1 VIQETFSDIKDLEE
15 HLLALELPR
24 GSRITID
31 GLDGSG
37 KTYLAQAL
45 ADKLRYRHL
54 EIDRFLNKKQ
64 GGFLDQIRYSELG
77 DALQQA
83 DAGSSTVVEGCCIQ
97 EVMKRVG
104 RVPELKIYV
113 KEVDVKQM
121 DGERTERWTNGDFLT
136 KYDNPQDA
144 IAGEEEGLSE
154 FQTLILEE
162 QGQAD
167 TLPCLQKE
175 LIQYHFQ
182 YLPHKTADLIFARS
196 A

>member
-1 VIQETFSDIKDLEE
+1 MTQETFSEVEDLTE
-15 HLLALELPR
+15 HLLSLELTG
-24 GSRITID
+24 GSLITVD
-31 GLDGSG
+31 GMDGSG
-37 KTYLAQAL
+37 KTYLAKAL
-45 ADKLRYRHL
+45 ADKLRYRHV

-64 GGFLDQIRYSELG
+64 GGFLDQIRYHELG

-121 DGERTERWTNGDFLT
+121 DGERTERWTNGNFLIE
-136 KYDNPQDA
+136 YDNAQDA

-167 TLPCLQKE
+167 LPCLQKE
-175 LIQYHFQ
+175 LIHYHFQ
-182 YLPHKTADLIFARS
+182 RLPHKTADLIFARS

>member
-1 VIQETFSDIKDLEE
+1 MR
-15 HLLALELPR
+15 LPG
-24 GSRITID
+24 GSLITVD
-31 GLDGSG
+31 GMDGSG

-45 ADKLRYRHL
+45 ADKLRYRHV
-54 EIDRFLNKKQ
+54 EIDRFLNQKQ
-64 GGFLDQIRYSELG
+64 GGFLEQIRYDELG
-77 DALQQA
+77 DALPEVH
-83 DAGSSTVVEGCCIQ
+83 AGSSTVVDGCCIQ

-113 KEVDVKQM
+113 KKVDVKQV
-121 DGERTERWTNGDFLT
+121 DGERTEEWTNGNFLS

-144 IAGEEEGLSE
+144 IAGEEEGLRE
-154 FQTLILEE
+154 YQTLFPEE

-175 LIQYHFQ
+175 LIHYHFQ
-182 YLPHKTADLIFARS
+182 YRPHETAELIFARS